1 MRIATWNIEWFTELF
16 DDDGNILAD
25 GEWSGRHDVT
35 RAAQAEAIAT
45 VLTALDADAIMI
57 IEAPDASHRR
67 SARVALETFAEAFGL
82 RTRRA
87 VLGFENDTQQEIALL
102 FDPDALKAR
111 HDPIGPEGGG
121 HDALAA
127 PRFDGS
133 FEIDLDIDATPE
145 TVVWSKP
152 PLELACRSASGR
164 AFRMIG
170 VHAKS
175 KAPHGVTGREAILRL
190 AIENRRKQLAECI
203 WLRRRVEE
211 HLAAADPLI
220 VLGDFNDGPGID
232 EYEKLFGRSGLE
244 IVLGEADGGRL
255 KDPHADM
262 ALQRRLG
269 AMPTTARFYIPSQKR
284 WLEVLLDYIMVSPDL
299 ARLNPAWRI
308 WHPFDDPVCYR
319 TPELREAL
327 LAASDH
333 FPVTLDI
340 DL

>member
-1 MRIATWNIEWFTELF
+1 
-16 DDDGNILAD
+16 
-25 GEWSGRHDVT
+25 
-35 RAAQAEAIAT
+35 
-45 VLTALDADAIMI
+45 MI

-67 SARVALETFAEAFGL
+67 SSRVALETFAEAFGL

-87 VLGFENDTQQEIALL
+87 VLGFENATQQEIALSL
-102 FDPDALKAR
+102 RPPMHLRCATTRSGPKAAVTTRLPRRASTAASRSTSTSTRHLKR
-111 HDPIGPEGGG
+111 
-121 HDALAA
+121 
-127 PRFDGS
+127 
-133 FEIDLDIDATPE
+133 
-145 TVVWSKP
+145 VVWSKP
-152 PLELACRSASGR
+152 PLELSHARSASR
-164 AFRMIG
+164 VAPFRMIRG
-170 VHAKS
+170 CHAKS
-175 KAPHGVTGREAILRL
+175 KAPPPRGVTGPRSGRCLRVRSRTAASTL
-190 AIENRRKQLAECI
+190 AQCI

-327 LAASDH
+327 LTASDH

>member
-25 GEWSGRHDVT
+25 GEWSGRYDVT

-45 VLTALDADAIMI
+45 VMTALDADAVMI

-87 VLGFENDTQQEIALL
+87 VLGFENATQQEIALL

-175 KAPHGVTGREAILRL
+175 KAPHGVTGREAILRV
-190 AIENRRKQLAECI
+190 AIQNRRKQLAQCI

-232 EYEKLFGRSGLE
+232 EYEKLFGR
-244 IVLGEADGGRL
+244 
-255 KDPHADM
+255 
-262 ALQRRLG
+262 
-269 AMPTTARFYIPSQKR
+269 
-284 WLEVLLDYIMVSPDL
+284 
-299 ARLNPAWRI
+299 
-308 WHPFDDPVCYR
+308 
-319 TPELREAL
+319 
-327 LAASDH
+327 
-333 FPVTLDI
+333 
-340 DL
+340 